1 MLLRSGL
8 RNSCVCSFSLAL
20 AAVTAASLSFATRAA
35 AQEPTELPPIVVEGA
50 TLEAPK
56 AVKKTTGQAGQPQE
70 GGTTGAEV
78 GTGKASSDADAQAS
92 EGVPIE
98 QIGAAVSVVTRKD
111 LENRQ
116 IRHGADALRSLPGV
130 EVSQSGGIGNLTQV
144 RIRGAEANQTL
155 VLIDGIEVNNP
166 TDGEFDFS
174 NLATADIERIEVIR
188 GPMSGVY
195 GSSAVGGVINIIT
208 RGGRGP
214 LTFTARTEGGTFDT
228 GGTTVGVTAGND
240 KGSIA
245 IIYDRRKTDGFN
257 IAPFGD
263 EDDGSK
269 LSTFSARG
277 RFSVLD
283 NVSVNFAL
291 RNMLKEGDRDGFTGP
306 VGSLATAVDDY
317 STFTSDTWI
326 GGVNLRWDTFGG
338 HLTHEFRANRSSDIT
353 TDVDRSFPA
362 FPFFSANASTDVKYG
377 YLATLRFGTPELLA
391 AQHSVSALI
400 ERERETF
407 EPRGDLGDFIER
419 GIDHVSYVA
428 QYRGGFADTVFVT
441 ANVRRDD
448 NEQFEDFTTWR
459 TAVSVPLKGLG
470 IRPHASVGTSVKFP
484 SMFEL
489 FGTFPTFFIPNPDL
503 KPEES
508 FGWDAGVEYT
518 FAKKLFVVDVTYFD
532 ADLTNEISAAG
543 FPSRPF
549 NEVGKSTREG
559 IEVAARTD
567 LGAGLS
573 LGAAYT
579 YLNAKKPDDS
589 EAIRRPPHT
598 GRVDVNYAFAQK
610 GNVNFAVVYNG
621 RQDDFAFRQL
631 PFFAT
636 AQERVMLDSYWLA
649 TIAASYEFAHGVEL
663 FGRVE
668 NAFDDHY
675 QDVYGFETAGI
686 AAYAGVRLTYEEAQ
700 TVAWANGK

>member
-1 MLLRSGL
+1 MLLRL
-8 RNSCVCSFSLAL
+8 RWGTAARSTRPTQYLLTACAL
-20 AAVTAASLSFATRAA
+20 AFASPAS
-35 AQEPTELPPIVVEGA
+35 AQDSTTELPPIVVEGA

-56 AVKKTTGQAGQPQE
+56 AVKKTTGQASQPLE

-98 QIGAAVSVVTRKD
+98 QIGAAVSVVNRKD

-116 IRHGADALRSLPGV
+116 IRRGADALRSLPGV

-188 GPMSGVY
+188 GPMSGIY

-228 GGTTVGVTAGND
+228 GGTTVGVSAGND
-240 KGSIA
+240 KGTFA
-245 IIYDRRKTDGFN
+245 VTYDRRKTDGFN
-257 IAPFGD
+257 IAPFGG

-277 RFSVLD
+277 RFSILD
-283 NVSVNFAL
+283 DASVSFAL
-291 RNMLKEGDRDGFTGP
+291 RNILKEGDRDGFTGL

-326 GGVNLRWDTFGG
+326 GGVNLRWDTLGG
-338 HLTHEFRANRSSDIT
+338 RLTHEFRANRSSDIT
-353 TDVDRSFPA
+353 TDTDRSFPA

-377 YLATLRFGTPELLA
+377 YLATLHFGSPELLA

-419 GIDHVSYVA
+419 EIEHVSYVA
-428 QYRGGFADTVFVT
+428 EYRGGFADTVFVT

-532 ADLTNEISAAG
+532 ADLTSEISAAG

-567 LGAGLS
+567 LGAGLT